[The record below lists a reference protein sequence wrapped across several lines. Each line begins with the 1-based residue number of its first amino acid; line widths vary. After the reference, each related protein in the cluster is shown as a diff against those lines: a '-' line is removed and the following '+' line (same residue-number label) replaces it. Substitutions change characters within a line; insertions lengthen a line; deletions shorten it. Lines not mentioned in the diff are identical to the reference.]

1 MKRLIS
7 LILLLTVLAG
17 CQVSPVPDGPGIP
30 STVSPTT
37 SASPSPSPTPLPTP
51 VPLDFKLDHTKL
63 PAEHASVLEL
73 AGNTADWNALVTAI
87 CAQKATCSLS
97 SPGAADE
104 LLLVFSASPYATIAQ
119 VNLSGDMLQITYAE
133 NTSVEELENAVVE
146 IMNGT
151 LSASCNDIETA
162 LLLYRTVSSS
172 FTYEESE
179 TNSLYRMLVE
189 RKGGAKEFAAA
200 LQYLLSQ
207 ADIFSLSAESTFSG
221 FTHYWVIADFS
232 GVTFHLDPVFEQTTT
247 GGLGLSYFGM
257 SDAVHKESLGFGQY
271 EAGLLSEPHDALCP
285 DDLYGG
291 LFADVTDWT
300 LDVLSHEL
308 TLAYG
313 EDAFSTTVNTEEMN
327 IP

>member
-7 LILLLTVLAG
+7 FFLLLTVLTG
-17 CQVSPVPDGPGIP
+17 CQVSPVPDEIGIP
-30 STVSPTT
+30 STMSPTA

-51 VPLDFKLDHTKL
+51 VPLDFTLDHTKL

-73 AGNTADWNALVTAI
+73 AGNTADWNALVAAI

-97 SPGAADE
+97 NPGAAND
-104 LLLVFSASPYATIAQ
+104 LLLVFSASPYAAVAQ
-119 VNLSGDMLQITYAE
+119 VNLSGDTLQITYAE
-133 NTSVEELENAVVE
+133 NASVEELETAVVE

-151 LSASCNDIETA
+151 LSASCSDTETA

-179 TNSLYRMLVE
+179 ANSLYRMLVE
-189 RKGGAKEFAAA
+189 RKGGTKEFAAA

-207 ADIFSLSAESTFSG
+207 ADIFSLTAESTLSG
-221 FTHYWVIADFS
+221 FTHYWVIAEFS

-257 SDAVHKESLGFGQY
+257 SDAAHKDALGTGQY

-291 LFADVTDWT
+291 LFTDVTDWT

-313 EDAFSTTVNTEEMN
+313 GDAFSTTVHTEEID